1 MKRIR
6 TLLLLFTIC
15 FIAVSCATA
24 PPPSLEENL
33 DVAEDEDR
41 LWQRA
46 AEEQAALESSGIIY
60 RDQALEDYLHQ
71 IASKLQP
78 LEVQEKF
85 SFKIR
90 LIKDPYLNAFAF
102 PNGVIYL
109 HTGILSRLDNEAQ
122 LAALLAHE
130 MTHSTHRHALRAFSG
145 LKNQNKLI
153 LSLKQTVA
161 RIASTGDL
169 LDHFGTTASMAAING
184 YAQHFETEADMVGL
198 QLMAK
203 AGYDPSEALRLF
215 EHLKEEL
222 ETENLKEPFFFAT
235 HPQLQKRIEN
245 CKGFLDK
252 LSPPEARGIKNK
264 ERFLDSI
271 HQVLLYNAF
280 LDLKAGRFGAAQ
292 KGAEKYLTIRKDD
305 PKAYFLVGEILR
317 QRGEADGGIRAKDFY
332 EKAISLDPSYPDPH
346 KAIGLIYF
354 KEGEWMLAKRSFES
368 SLALSPRMQD
378 RAYIQGYLQKCDKK
392 GIDP

>member
-1 MKRIR
+1 MIC
-6 TLLLLFTIC
+6 LL
-15 FIAVSCATA
+15 VGSCSTT
-24 PPPSLEENL
+24 PPPLLEEDL
-33 DVAEDEDR
+33 DVTDDENR

-46 AEEQAALESSGIIY
+46 AEEQAIFESSGIIY
-60 RDQALEDYLHQ
+60 RDPALEDYLHQ
-71 IASKLQP
+71 IANKLQP
-78 LEVQEKF
+78 LEVREKYNF
-85 SFKIR
+85 RIR

-130 MTHSTHRHALRAFSG
+130 MTHCTHRHALRAFSG
-145 LKNQNKLI
+145 LKNQNSLI

-169 LDHFGTTASMAAING
+169 LDLFGTTASMAAING

-198 QLMAK
+198 KLMAE
-203 AGYDPSEALRLF
+203 AGYDPGEALRLF

-222 ETENLKEPFFFAT
+222 ASENLKEPFFFAT

-245 CKGFLDK
+245 CKGFLDT
-252 LSPPEARGIKNK
+252 LNSPETQGIKNK
-264 ERFLDSI
+264 EVFLDRI
-271 HQVLLYNAF
+271 QRVLLYNSS
-280 LDLKAGRFGAAQ
+280 LDLKAGRFRAARR
-292 KGAEKYLTIRKDD
+292 GVEKYLTLRKDD

-317 QRGEADGGIRAKDFY
+317 ERGEVEDDLRAKDFY
-332 EKAISLDPSYPDPH
+332 EKAIALDPSYPDPH

-354 KEGEWMLAKRSFES
+354 KEGEWVLAKRSFES
-368 SLALSPRMQD
+368 SLALSPHMHD
-378 RAYIQGYLQKCDKK
+378 RAYVQGYLQECNKR
-392 GIDP
+392 GISP

>member
-1 MKRIR
+1 
-6 TLLLLFTIC
+6 L
-15 FIAVSCATA
+15 
-24 PPPSLEENL
+24 LEEDL
-33 DVAEDEDR
+33 DVTDDENR

-46 AEEQAALESSGIIY
+46 AEEQAIFESSGIIY
-60 RDQALEDYLHQ
+60 RDPALEDYLHQ
-71 IASKLQP
+71 IANKLQP
-78 LEVQEKF
+78 LEVREKYNF
-85 SFKIR
+85 RIR

-130 MTHSTHRHALRAFSG
+130 MTHCTHRHALRAFSG
-145 LKNQNKLI
+145 LKNQNSLI

-169 LDHFGTTASMAAING
+169 LDLFGTTASMAAING

-198 QLMAK
+198 KLMAE
-203 AGYDPSEALRLF
+203 AGYDPGEALRLF

-222 ETENLKEPFFFAT
+222 ASENLKEPFFFAT

-245 CKGFLDK
+245 CKGFLDT
-252 LSPPEARGIKNK
+252 LNSPETQGIKNK
-264 ERFLDSI
+264 EVFLDRI
-271 HQVLLYNAF
+271 QRVLLYNSS
-280 LDLKAGRFGAAQ
+280 LDLKAGRFRAARR
-292 KGAEKYLTIRKDD
+292 GVEKYLTLRKDD

-317 QRGEADGGIRAKDFY
+317 ERGEVEDDLRAKDFY
-332 EKAISLDPSYPDPH
+332 EKAIALDPSYPDPH

-354 KEGEWMLAKRSFES
+354 KEGEWVLAKRSFES
-368 SLALSPRMQD
+368 SLALSPHMHD
-378 RAYIQGYLQKCDKK
+378 RAYVQGYLQECNKR
-392 GIDP
+392 GISP

>member
-1 MKRIR
+1 MNRIR
-6 TLLLLFTIC
+6 YFLLLLMIC
-15 FIAVSCATA
+15 LLVGSCSTT
-24 PPPSLEENL
+24 PPPLLEEDL
-33 DVAEDEDR
+33 DVTDDENR

-46 AEEQAALESSGIIY
+46 AEEQAIFESSGIIY
-60 RDQALEDYLHQ
+60 RDPALEDYLHQ
-71 IASKLQP
+71 IANKLQP
-78 LEVQEKF
+78 LEVREKYNF
-85 SFKIR
+85 RIR

-130 MTHSTHRHALRAFSG
+130 MTHCTHRHALRAFSG
-145 LKNQNKLI
+145 LKNQNSLI

-169 LDHFGTTASMAAING
+169 LDLFGTTASMAAING

-198 QLMAK
+198 KLMAE
-203 AGYDPSEALRLF
+203 AGYDPGEALRLF

-222 ETENLKEPFFFAT
+222 ASENLKEPFFFAT

-245 CKGFLDK
+245 CKGFLDT
-252 LSPPEARGIKNK
+252 LNSPETQGIKNK
-264 ERFLDSI
+264 EVFLDRI
-271 HQVLLYNAF
+271 QRVLLYNSS
-280 LDLKAGRFGAAQ
+280 LDLKAGRFRAARR
-292 KGAEKYLTIRKDD
+292 GVEKYLTLRKDD

-317 QRGEADGGIRAKDFY
+317 ERGEAEDDLRAKDFY
-332 EKAISLDPSYPDPH
+332 EKAIALDPSYPDPH

-354 KEGEWMLAKRSFES
+354 KEGEWVLAKRSFES
-368 SLALSPRMQD
+368 SLALSPHMHD
-378 RAYIQGYLQKCDKK
+378 RAYVQGYLQECNKR
-392 GIDP
+392 GISP